1 MDDEH
6 KGGETRPGL
15 IERIKRTYVERPI
28 VFALALLGGSAV
40 VIGASAVVLV
50 VGGFM
55 VGDLGMSTTLAPG
68 PMPP

>member
-1 MDDEH
+1 MDDEDR
-6 KGGETRPGL
+6 GGEKRPGL

-28 VFALALLGGSAV
+28 VFALVLLGGSTV
-40 VIGASAVVLV
+40 VIGASAVVLG

-55 VGDLGMSTTLAPG
+55 VGDLGASTTLAPG